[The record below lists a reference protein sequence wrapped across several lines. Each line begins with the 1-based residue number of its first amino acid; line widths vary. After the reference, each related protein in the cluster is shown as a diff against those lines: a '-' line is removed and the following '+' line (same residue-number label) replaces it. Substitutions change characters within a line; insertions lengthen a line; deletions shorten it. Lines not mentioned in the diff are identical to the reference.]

1 MDSTLD
7 LEKKRLR
14 TLQRSR
20 LAAIPLLA
28 RCRQQ
33 EQLCQTLQDRWDF
46 EAYTWILGFMPLP
59 DEPDLSAFWKFV
71 LSKGRLA
78 LPRTLGGDLVFH
90 EVVSLDVPWPAHPWG
105 LREPP
110 ASFPAWPAEDAK
122 KTLALVPGLAF
133 DLNGNRLGR
142 GGGYYDR
149 FLSRFLRHGGHVWG
163 VGWLECGV
171 KNLPLMAH
179 DVQLGTWVSP

>member
-1 MDSTLD
+1 MDRNS
-7 LEKKRLR
+7 EKKRLR
-14 TLQRSR
+14 ALQRSR
-20 LAAIPLLA
+20 LAAISSLSRA
-28 RCRQQ
+28 RQQ
-33 EQLCQTLQDRWDF
+33 EQLCQALQDRWDF
-46 EAYTWILGFMPLP
+46 KAYPWILGFLALP
-59 DEPDLSAFWKFV
+59 DEPDLSVFWKYV

-78 LPRTLGGDLVFH
+78 LPRTLGEGLVFH

-110 ASFPAWPAEDAK
+110 ASFPSWRAQDTQ

-133 DLNGNRLGR
+133 DPLGNRLGR

-149 FLSRFLRHGGHVWG
+149 FLNRFQRDGGLVWG

-171 KNLPLMAH
+171 KELPILAH
-179 DVQLGTWVSP
+179 DVQLDAWVSP